1 MLAFTDAWLPPP
13 QAVVDR
19 PPPVVAPP
27 PLSRASSRPHAC
39 TSAGRIPCSSL
50 GGGVGARARCR
61 PSFFFSSF
69 PSLYPSSGSMDLEA
83 VPTVAVRRSV
93 RNFQKVRSGARSGD
107 GGVGG
112 AVALAAMLPMEQGL
126 RLVLQVTDVR
136 PAAGA
141 LRRSQVRARVL
152 VAFMAHLIRARAIR
166 AGTIIR
172 VLDYLFMDSNINTRH
187 QHKELPRDEAT
198 FGYVN
203 EAKETKSSSS
213 LCHKVA
219 D

>member
-1 MLAFTDAWLPPP
+1 
-13 QAVVDR
+13 
-19 PPPVVAPP
+19 
-27 PLSRASSRPHAC
+27 
-39 TSAGRIPCSSL
+39 
-50 GGGVGARARCR
+50 
-61 PSFFFSSF
+61 
-69 PSLYPSSGSMDLEA
+69 MDLEA
-83 VPTVAVRRSV
+83 VPTVAVLGGIYMSISLPFLLLSLTLCLQESLATDRSRRRSV

-107 GGVGG
+107 GGGGG

-172 VLDYLFMDSNINTRH
+172 VLDYLFIDSNINTRH

-213 LCHKVA
+213 LCHKME
-219 D
+219 